1 MARGCV
7 QSDWRDCGSRY
18 FLDLALRR
26 ILACREP
33 TFRRRPRPI
42 KNSRI
47 AAWTTAVSDGFAS
60 WAEM

>member
-1 MARGCV
+1 MASGCIR
-7 QSDWRDCGSRY
+7 DYWRDCTSCY
-18 FLDLALRR
+18 FLDLALCPG
-26 ILACREP
+26 LACRERV
-33 TFRRRPRPI
+33 FRKRPFPI